1 MSPREYPDRP
11 WVGIGVVVICDGAVL
26 LVRRG
31 RPPRQGQWGLPG
43 GAQELGETVFDAAR
57 REVLEET
64 GLQVIPR
71 KVLTTVDGI
80 TRDEAGRVRWHYT
93 LVEVL
98 ADCPGGGTPVTGDDA
113 DAAVWVP
120 LDAAEAMLDWDEAR
134 RVIRLGVAE
143 GPMA

>member
-11 WVGIGVVVICDGAVL
+11 WVGIGVVVIHDGAVL

-80 TRDEAGRVRWHYT
+80 TRDAAGRVRWHYT
-93 LVEVL
+93 LIEVL

-120 LDAAEAMLDWDEAR
+120 LAAAEAMLDWDEAR

-143 GPMA
+143 GPIA

>member
-11 WVGIGVVVICDGAVL
+11 WVGIGVVVIHDGAVL

-64 GLQVIPR
+64 GLQVIAR
-71 KVLTTVDGI
+71 KVLTTVDSI
-80 TRDEAGRVRWHYT
+80 TRDAAGRVRWHYT

-120 LDAAEAMLDWDEAR
+120 LAAAEAMLDWDEAR

-143 GPMA
+143 GPIA